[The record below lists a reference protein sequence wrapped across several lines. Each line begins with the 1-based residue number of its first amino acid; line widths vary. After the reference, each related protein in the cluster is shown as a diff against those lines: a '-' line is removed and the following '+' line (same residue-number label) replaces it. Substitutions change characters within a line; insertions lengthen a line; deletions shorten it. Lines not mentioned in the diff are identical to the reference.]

1 MTNDEK
7 KEYLNLKIAYQS
19 TPFLSELEKR
29 NHYLS
34 MIPKVLYKY
43 RRFDKYSVDMI
54 ENDYV
59 FLAPAGSL
67 DDPFDCLTNINLEK
81 VFEGDSQNLSDEML
95 EYIIDDVFSHSN
107 SCDIDKSD
115 MIRMINESTVD
126 GKLSGDL
133 LKNELDKRL
142 TLNNEQKHLFLNTM
156 INLQPVSSSMLKD
169 ENIKNSFLPFVKP
182 KETIG
187 VCSLT
192 TKRDNKPMWSLYAD
206 TYKGYCVEYE
216 IPFSTKIIS
225 ELYPVIYTRE
235 NDNNILK
242 MIIKFF
248 IEGIIRNVTDGYVPT
263 DMGCLFQLLCTK
275 DPDWEYQDE
284 WRIIGNVNS
293 KVNSLKIKSIYL
305 GFNVDES
312 NEKKMLELAD
322 KKGFSVFKMN
332 KPTGIKQIT
341 YSKIK

>member
-7 KEYLNLKIAYQS
+7 KEYLNLKVAYQS

-67 DDPFDCLTNINLEK
+67 DDPFDCLTNINLEE
-81 VFEGDSQNLSDEML
+81 VFEGNSPNLSDKML
-95 EYIIDDVFSHSN
+95 GSIIDDVFSHSN

-115 MIRMINESTVD
+115 MIRMINDSTID

-133 LKNELDKRL
+133 LKNELDKKL
-142 TLNNEQKHLFLNTM
+142 TLSNEQKHLFLNTM
-156 INLQPVSSSMLKD
+156 NNLQTVCESISNDDNLK
-169 ENIKNSFLPFVKP
+169 NLFSLLAKS
-182 KETIG
+182 KEKIG
-187 VCSLT
+187 VCSFT
-192 TKRDNKPMWSLYAD
+192 TRRDNKPMWSLYAD

-216 IPFSTKIIS
+216 VPLSNDILS
-225 ELYPVIYTRE
+225 ELYPVIYSRE
-235 NDNNILK
+235 FDNNILK
-242 MIIKFF
+242 MIFKFSL
-248 IEGIIRNVTDGYVPT
+248 ETIIRFVSNGQIQT
-263 DMGCLFQLLCTK
+263 DMGCFSRLICTK
-275 DPDWEYQDE
+275 DPDWEHQDE
-284 WRIIGNVNS
+284 WRIIGNANS
-293 KVNSLKIKSIYL
+293 KVSSLKIKSVYL
-305 GFNVDES
+305 GFNVEES